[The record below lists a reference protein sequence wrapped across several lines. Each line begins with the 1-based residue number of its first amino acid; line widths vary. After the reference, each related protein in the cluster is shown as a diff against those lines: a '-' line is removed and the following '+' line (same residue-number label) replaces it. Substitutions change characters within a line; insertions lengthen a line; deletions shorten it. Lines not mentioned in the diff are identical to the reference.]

1 MRNRA
6 KESFLIIMITMFVFR
21 KQKNRKWKSEWKK
34 KCVCPTQRSK
44 KCNVQK
50 QNRTK
55 RRKFVNGKDKRY
67 LIFMMQ
73 QQQRQKQQRCESQKS
88 FRLIQ
93 PFDPSILMQSN
104 HKCFVSVSQTTYRT
118 SAFVLT
124 FFVEKYFI
132 TLLMET
138 LFFFHSVLPNETIH
152 LQTLFIFFPFV
163 CSNLHSWANVWTTIA
178 YCI

>member
-1 MRNRA
+1 M
-6 KESFLIIMITMFVFR
+6 KVGVE
-21 KQKNRKWKSEWKK
+21 KK
-34 KCVCPTQRSK
+34 RVCPTQRSK

-67 LIFMMQ
+67 LIFMVQ
-73 QQQRQKQQRCESQKS
+73 QQQRQKQQRCESRKS

-118 SAFVLT
+118 SAFILT

-152 LQTLFIFFPFV
+152 LQTLFIFSFLLFV
-163 CSNLHSWANVWTTIA
+163 QSYMAEQMFELQSHIAFSANVIRESA
-178 YCI
+178 SYDL